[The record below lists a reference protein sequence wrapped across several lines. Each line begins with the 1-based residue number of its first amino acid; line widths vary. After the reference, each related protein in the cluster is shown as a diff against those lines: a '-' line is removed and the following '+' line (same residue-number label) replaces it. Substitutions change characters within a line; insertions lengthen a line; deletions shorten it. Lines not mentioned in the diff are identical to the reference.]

1 MTDRLNKNL
10 NRLAEEAGIKELTP
24 EIRRFAWLIN
34 QDSLIGFWEA
44 AQQYAKFEGDKVDA
58 FIQSTKENT

>member
-44 AQQYAKFEGDKVDA
+44 SQHYAKFEGDKVDR
-58 FIQSTKENT
+58 FIKSTKENT

>member
-44 AQQYAKFEGDKVDA
+44 AQHYAKFEGDKVDA

>member
-34 QDSLIGFWEA
+34 QDSLIGFWES
-44 AQQYAKFEGDKVDA
+44 AQHYAKFEKDKVDA